1 MDVEAIVTFPSS
13 SAAANECILFD
24 MDSPAIETT
33 ILLKVS
39 ITEISGR

>member
-1 MDVEAIVTFPSS
+1 MDVETAISFPSS

-33 ILLKVS
+33 ILPKVS
-39 ITEISGR
+39 IPEISGR